1 MMKLE
6 NWLNGCVLGGLVMMV
21 SLTLSDAQIRFS
33 GGEKKE
39 LKLDWFLEEEDL
51 FDKSADDLEKEIGS
65 SNFVWQEKERT
76 HARFNPEKRDLRLNG
91 VKVGETLVSLKDGKI
106 NSVTVSY
113 LNKGDDG
120 RIDRTT
126 YTKTIEKAKDAVAVS
141 GGSDMR
147 EEKRPKNEQVTK
159 AEAALWR
166 GDNAL
171 YLLEHLFLEEEEFR
185 EDGWIW
191 TIPAHAEFVRLRILP
206 PQDQLGSGVEKFR
219 TSVSRSQLS
228 NMVVRRGK
236 KAIIPGIPMVNQGS
250 KGYCAVA
257 SLERVIRYYGADID
271 MHDLANLAN
280 TYGGTDPNEMKET
293 VHRVGRKLS
302 MTSKFPIFTKP
313 KDMKRMAVVYN
324 RAAKKKGLT
333 QAPESYRF
341 FYQADNELLKNM
353 RADGSD
359 YDKFKREIYSNINR
373 GIPVLWALHLGLYW
387 EDHIEGSYE
396 ANRYAITQPEADEKD
411 EGMADVV
418 KKMDEKRKAEMEKMR
433 EEMPR
438 PPEYM
443 QGGHMRL
450 IIGYNQEED
459 VVYYTDSWGP
469 GHEKKKMSMKE
480 AYTAT
485 YALMVLEPR

>member
-1 MMKLE
+1 M
-6 NWLNGCVLGGLVMMV
+6 NGKAWVSGWIAGGLVMMMA
-21 SLTLSDAQIRFS
+21 LALSEAQGIRF
-33 GGEKKE
+33 GVGKKRE
-39 LKLDWFLEEEDL
+39 LNLDWLLTEENL
-51 FDKSADDLEKEIGS
+51 FDQSADDFEKAVGI
-65 SNFVWQEKERT
+65 SNFVWQEEERT
-76 HARFNPEKRDLRLNG
+76 HARFDPEKRDLRLNG
-91 VKVGETLVSLKDGKI
+91 VKVGETLVSLRDGKV
-106 NSVTVSY
+106 NSVTISY

-126 YTKTIEKAKDAVAVS
+126 YTKTIEKAKEAVAAS
-141 GGSDMR
+141 GGSDMQ
-147 EEKRPKNEQVTK
+147 EENRPKNEQVTK
-159 AEAALWR
+159 ATASLWR

-171 YLLEHLFLEEEEFR
+171 FLLEHLFLEAEEIR
-185 EDGWIW
+185 QDGWIW

-206 PQDQLGSGVEKFR
+206 PQNQLGSGVEKFR
-219 TSVSRSQLS
+219 TSVSRAQLA
-228 NMVVRRGK
+228 NMVARRGK

-250 KGYCAVA
+250 KGYCAMA

-302 MTSKFPIFTKP
+302 MSSKFPIFTKP
-313 KDMKRMAVVYN
+313 KDMKRLATTYN

-333 QAPESYRF
+333 QAPDSYRF
-341 FYQADNELLKNM
+341 FYQADNELLKEL
-353 RADGSD
+353 RADTTD
-359 YDKFKREIYSNINR
+359 FDRFEREIVSWINR

-396 ANRYAITQPEADEKD
+396 ANRYAVMQPEADEKD
-411 EGMADVV
+411 GGMAEIV
-418 KKMDEKRKAEMEKMR
+418 KKLDERRKEEIEKMR
-433 EEMPR
+433 KEMPR

-450 IIGYNQEED
+450 IIGYNLED
-459 VVYYTDSWGP
+459 GQVYYTDSWGP

-480 AYTAT
+480 AFTST
-485 YALMVLEPR
+485 YALMVIEPR